1 MLALILVPIPSRLER
16 AGLLLFTLVVATT
29 LALAVPT
36 KAGER
41 FDRSRRP
48 AGTYN
53 PFATNYI
60 PPGYTAQT
68 WRGSRVSP
76 YLFPGTAVILPG
88 TAITYPG
95 R

>member
-1 MLALILVPIPSRLER
+1 MCGFRDLCLVFVLVAAAAAFTAPI
-16 AGLLLFTLVVATT
+16 
-29 LALAVPT
+29 
-36 KAGER
+36 KAGEH
-41 FDRSRRP
+41 FDRTRRP

-76 YLFPGTAVILPG
+76 YVFPGTSVILPG

>member
-1 MLALILVPIPSRLER
+1 MRSFWDLCLVFVL
-16 AGLLLFTLVVATT
+16 VAT
-29 LALAVPT
+29 AVAFAVPT
-36 KAGER
+36 KAGEH
-41 FDRSRRP
+41 FDRTRRP

-76 YLFPGTAVILPG
+76 YVVPGTSVILPG